1 MSNRKEI
8 NMVKDFNIRVEME
21 ERWIP
26 YFQSFLKQMERN
38 GKIGHSSMIAFFA
51 DGDGDF
57 RPTFDFN
64 IPFEKVE
71 AKSDCVDAEYVYDAG

>member
-1 MSNRKEI
+1 MNKKFTIE
-8 NMVKDFNIRVEME
+8 VEMD
-21 ERWIP
+21 ERWVDD
-26 YFQSFLKQMERN
+26 FCSMLSQMEYLGN
-38 GKIGHSSMIAFFA
+38 IGSSRTVGLYS

>member
-1 MSNRKEI
+1 
-8 NMVKDFNIRVEME
+8 
-21 ERWIP
+21 
-26 YFQSFLKQMERN
+26 MERN